1 MTNFICIFIGIIL
14 GAKFG
19 LLGAILGALV
29 CNYLSEVLGDVFR
42 GAGSSAEKIRSNI
55 FGVTGEKKRFTVSFE
70 LNRQNFYTLCL
81 FSILGHIAKSKGRV
95 SKDDIAFAEF
105 LMQDFNYS
113 AQLKKIAKEAFR
125 TGKIED
131 FPYAQVLREFH
142 HVFGSNKLLL
152 NGFLQIQMRAALL
165 DAVMEVNEKTILLD
179 IASIFHIDLRVF
191 EEILSQEQARARF
204 SQAYKKA
211 SEKDKQWQNYQQQK
225 SSYQHRRDEKNQQ
238 NSGYNY
244 HQEYRQNSAHSYSKT
259 NRLDDAF
266 KVIGIAKTDDFKAV
280 KKAYSKQV
288 NKNHPD
294 KLAGRNLPQEEI
306 ELANKKVKEIQEAYK
321 YICEYYGWK

>member
-14 GAKFG
+14 GFRFG
-19 LLGAILGALV
+19 FVGAVLGGIVG
-29 CNYLSEVLGDVFR
+29 NYLAEVLGDVFR

-55 FGVTGEKKRFTVSFE
+55 FGVTGEKKRFTVNFE
-70 LNRQNFYTLCL
+70 LNRQSFYTLCL

-105 LMQDFNYS
+105 LMRDFNYS
-113 AQLKKIAKEAFR
+113 ANLKKIAKEAFR

-131 FPYAQVLREFH
+131 FPYAKVLQEFNR
-142 HVFGSNKLLL
+142 VFGSNKLLL

-165 DAVMEVNEKTILLD
+165 DGVMEANEKTILLN

-191 EEILSQEQARARF
+191 EEILSQEQARFRF
-204 SQAYKKA
+204 NQNWEKA
-211 SEKDKQWQNYQQQK
+211 SEKARQWQNYHQQK
-225 SSYQHRRDEKNQQ
+225 NSYQQRNHYQNHHKSREKYQQ
-238 NSGYNY
+238 DFNST
-244 HQEYRQNSAHSYSKT
+244 YSKT

-266 KVIGIAKTDDFKAV
+266 KVIGIARTDDFKVV

-294 KLAGRNLPQEEI
+294 KLAGKNLPKEEI
-306 ELANKKVKEIQEAYK
+306 ELANKKMKEIQEAYK